1 MISKSKLTSRFLA
14 SATAVALGASLLSTA
29 AFAGV
34 TPLGNL
40 DPPNAG
46 SYKETD
52 PTGAISVEGTFDLSV
67 NAITALSATI
77 ATSSS
82 SSYTPG
88 DLELFEGATL
98 VESAPLT
105 FSGSAY
111 TASFT
116 KILGPGDYT
125 AEITG
130 TVDVTSLGIGGT
142 VSTSAVPEPST
153 WAMMA
158 LGFIGLGYAA
168 SRRNAKGRAPAIAI

>member
-1 MISKSKLTSRFLA
+1 MISKTKLTSRFLA

-40 DPPNAG
+40 DPPSAG
-46 SYKETD
+46 SYNETV
-52 PTGAISVEGTFDLSV
+52 PTGGFTVEGTFDLSV
-67 NAITALSATI
+67 GALAALSATI

-88 DLELFEGATL
+88 VLELFEGATL
-98 VESAPLT
+98 VESVPLA

-111 TASFT
+111 AASFT

-130 TVDVTSLGIGGT
+130 TVNVTSLGVGGT

-158 LGFIGLGYAA
+158 LGFIGLSYAA